1 MSMTEMIEEL
11 EEKRARHNADAER
24 HKRQR
29 DDLNEK
35 TREWADARDE
45 LNAKVRKL
53 IDEANN
59 RRENRDKLNAEVRET
74 KVSRDEWNRKFN
86 DLSETAQSLRR
97 DRMPQN
103 GMSIRRIKA
112 ELRTLEK
119 RHMTSV
125 MSTDKE
131 RDLVDEISHL
141 SSKLQAMEK
150 EIEEFSEV
158 KTAEKDARDA
168 KDQAETFHRRVGE
181 LAEKAQAEH
190 DAMLKFYEEA
200 DVLRRE
206 ADDAQEKFIEAK
218 LAADEEHREHIEHI
232 RQVHDFDKIITG
244 IRDRGRRA
252 RRDKDETS
260 VKKEAEDI
268 FDRFKSGEKL
278 STEDIMI
285 LQKSGYM

>member
-1 MSMTEMIEEL
+1 
-11 EEKRARHNADAER
+11 
-24 HKRQR
+24 
-29 DDLNEK
+29 
-35 TREWADARDE
+35 
-45 LNAKVRKL
+45 
-53 IDEANN
+53 
-59 RRENRDKLNAEVRET
+59 
-74 KVSRDEWNRKFN
+74 
-86 DLSETAQSLRR
+86 
-97 DRMPQN
+97 
-103 GMSIRRIKA
+103 
-112 ELRTLEK
+112 
-119 RHMTSV
+119 
-125 MSTDKE
+125 
-131 RDLVDEISHL
+131 
-141 SSKLQAMEK
+141 
-150 EIEEFSEV
+150 EFSEV

-190 DAMLKFYEEA
+190 DGMLKFYEEA

-206 ADDAQEKFIEAK
+206 ADDAQEKFIDAK
-218 LAADEEHREHIEHI
+218 LTADEEHREHIEHI